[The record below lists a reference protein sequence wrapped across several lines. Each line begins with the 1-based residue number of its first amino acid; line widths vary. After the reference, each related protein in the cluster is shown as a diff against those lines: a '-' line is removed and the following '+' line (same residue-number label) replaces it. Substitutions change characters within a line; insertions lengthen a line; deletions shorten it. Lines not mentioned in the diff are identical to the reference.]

1 MKTLVLILLLT
12 ATVTAGDNELEF
24 VTTTVDQNINQR
36 VLDQNPPAKT
46 SNKTPY

>member
-36 VLDQNPPAKT
+36 ILDKLDKNP